1 MERMNKVF
9 VEIPEEV
16 LADLEKRVRESGF
29 SSVAEFLEAFAK
41 NFSNGC
47 SVTLPKSLKVA

>member
-1 MERMNKVF
+1 MAKAF

-16 LADLEKRVRESGF
+16 LADLEKRAHESGF

-41 NFSNGC
+41 NFSSGC
-47 SVTLPKSLKVA
+47 SVTLSNGLRVA